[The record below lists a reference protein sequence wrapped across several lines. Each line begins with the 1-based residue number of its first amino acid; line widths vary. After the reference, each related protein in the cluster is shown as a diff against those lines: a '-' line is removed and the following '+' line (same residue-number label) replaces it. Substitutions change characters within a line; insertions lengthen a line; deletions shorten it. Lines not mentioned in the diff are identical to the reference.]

1 MSFDLSKLDTSEAA
15 AKGAKLELRHPNTGE
30 VLRHDDGRP
39 FTITLVGRDSEKF
52 MSLARAQSDRRLQ
65 QTLRS
70 RQPALTAAVEKDDTE
85 LLVNATLEWDIIF
98 DGKPAENSA
107 KAYREVYS
115 NPGYRWLREQV
126 DEFIGNRAN
135 FSTG

>member
-1 MSFDLSKLDTSEAA
+1 MVDLASLDTSEASE
-15 AKGAKLELRHPNTGE
+15 KGAKLELRHPNTGE

-39 FTITLVGRDSEKF
+39 FTITLVGRDSNRF

-65 QTLRS
+65 QALRS
-70 RQPALTAAVEKDDTE
+70 RQPVMTAAVEKDDTE

-98 DGKPAENSA
+98 DGKPAENNP
-107 KAYREVYS
+107 KAYRDVYS

-126 DEFIGNRAN
+126 DEFVGNRAN